1 MRATSLLAAFTLAL
15 ASGSALAQAP
25 APRPPA
31 PPPAAPATP
40 AEAPDPVVARVG
52 GEEIRGSDLAEAA
65 QGLPEELRGMPP
77 NTLYPLLLDQQI
89 DRKIL
94 VLAARKAG
102 LPNDPAVQ
110 RQVARATETA
120 LQNALLLRQVGPGL
134 TEEAIRAR
142 YERDVA
148 GKPGEE
154 QEGQHEQA
162 GGGGG
167 EGGGGGGVAGHDP
180 VGHHE
185 DDRGAEEIVVE
196 GAEELRREER
206 QESSCAEQAERWGHM
221 GGCRAWPGVAIAPP

>member
-1 MRATSLLAAFTLAL
+1 
-15 ASGSALAQAP
+15 
-25 APRPPA
+25 
-31 PPPAAPATP
+31 
-40 AEAPDPVVARVG
+40 
-52 GEEIRGSDLAEAA
+52 
-65 QGLPEELRGMPP
+65 MPP

-154 QEGQHEQA
+154 EVRARHILVADEATAQRLLAEARGGADFEDLAKKNSTDPTAQT
-162 GGGGG
+162 GGGDLGFFKQNDMLPEFSAAAFALQPG
-167 EGGGGGGVAGHDP
+167 QLSPAP
-180 VGHHE
+180 VQTRFGWHV
-185 DDRGAEEIVVE
+185 IK
-196 GAEELRREER
+196 L
-206 QESSCAEQAERWGHM
+206 
-221 GGCRAWPGVAIAPP
+221 